1 MRLTLGLTTLA
12 VGLFIPLFIAR
23 GAGQFDFWWWLSA
36 NLVVLIGLAALTD
49 GGWRASLQAD
59 IGRLPLKIGAGLVAA
74 AALYGAFYI
83 GNHLARLVFPF
94 AAGGIADV
102 YTFKS
107 DASPLRIAL
116 LMLLVIG
123 PGEELFW
130 RAFLQRRLQIA
141 CGAWQGFL
149 AAAAIYT
156 LIHLGSG
163 NLMLTLAAGV
173 CGLFWGGLY
182 LRTGSALVNVV
193 SHTAWDLAIFVFWP
207 VG

>member
-1 MRLTLGLTTLA
+1 MRLTLGMAALA
-12 VGLFIPLFIAR
+12 VGLFGPLFVAR

-36 NLVVLIGLAALTD
+36 NIVVLVGLAALTD
-49 GGWRASLQAD
+49 SSWRASLRAD
-59 IGRLPLKIGAGLVAA
+59 LSRLPVKIGAGLGSA
-74 AALYGAFYI
+74 AALYGVFYI

-102 YTFKS
+102 YTFKAS
-107 DASPLRIAL
+107 ASPVRIAL
-116 LMLLVIG
+116 LMLLAIG

-130 RAFLQRRLQIA
+130 RAFLQRRFQMA
-141 CGAWQGFL
+141 WGGWQGFL
-149 AAAAIYT
+149 TATAIYT

-182 LRTGSALVNVV
+182 LRTGSALLNVV
-193 SHTAWDLAIFVFWP
+193 SHTAWDLAIFLFWP